1 MLETNYIY
9 IYIKVIAYYLV
20 KEFLFQIQPPVTFLE
35 QVTEKFLEKEKQK
48 VRKSHQ
54 MEHVELGT

>member
-1 MLETNYIY
+1 MLETN
-9 IYIKVIAYYLV
+9 IYIKVIAYYLAN
-20 KEFLFQIQPPVTFLE
+20 EFLFQIQPPVTFLD

-54 MEHVELGT
+54 MTHVKLGT